1 MVNTS
6 YSIAE
11 GKGSEDIL
19 PTLVFDDGRFTYFKF
34 PGNRE
39 IPAVFNVLGDGSET
53 LVNSRMEDDLLV
65 VDRVGRRLMLRAGSA
80 VVGVWNEAF
89 DIDGIPPGDGTTVP
103 GVQRQLKAKG
113 TGPAA
118 GHERRWTTQ
127 RSHAVTEQ
135 TNASKRVPDDANA
148 ISPLPGEPGIPNVAE
163 RQRITVS
170 KKGLL
175 AVGLLILSLVVVA
188 AFTIQRFTASG
199 KKPEDETS
207 KRVSDR
213 PTAATAEPR
222 RLEMPLPV
230 AAASTP
236 TATPRIPAIVP
247 TAEELAEPISVRRT
261 GAGAPAGGNTK
272 AAPPEDAPVLLV
284 STRPGISVG
293 ATASPARSAEPG
305 TAGAPEAPAAD
316 ARDPIANTARNLQA
330 YQRQLQGLMDT
341 LTRTTAAATGQAPV
355 QFPAG
360 ALLGGAPGGGAP
372 AGAPIGGAA
381 APGAGLFGGQL
392 QGSATP
398 RVAASMLG
406 NRSLTLPK
414 GTAFTCA
421 LKTKVISAVSGLVGC
436 QVQRNV
442 YSDDGRVLLIER
454 GSHLDGE
461 YRIASVRPGTVRIPV
476 LWTRIRT
483 PLGVTV
489 DIDSPGTGK
498 LGESGI
504 DGYVDNRWPERI
516 GAAMLLSLIDDS
528 VKLIIQNQANE
539 SNADTIVLPST
550 TANTSK
556 LAEKV
561 LESTISI
568 PPLIYQNQG
577 GIVGIY
583 VARDVD
589 FSSVYELQAVQR

>member
-1 MVNTS
+1 MNEQ
-6 YSIAE
+6 AD
-11 GKGSEDIL
+11 K
-19 PTLVFDDGRFTYFKF
+19 PGR
-34 PGNRE
+34 E
-39 IPAVFNVLGDGSET
+39 
-53 LVNSRMEDDLLV
+53 
-65 VDRVGRRLMLRAGSA
+65 
-80 VVGVWNEAF
+80 
-89 DIDGIPPGDGTTVP
+89 
-103 GVQRQLKAKG
+103 
-113 TGPAA
+113 
-118 GHERRWTTQ
+118 
-127 RSHAVTEQ
+127 
-135 TNASKRVPDDANA
+135 PDDTNTIA
-148 ISPLPGEPGIPNVAE
+148 PLPGEVGIPNVAE
-163 RQRITVS
+163 RQRISIS

-175 AVGLLILSLVVVA
+175 AVGLLVLSLVVVA
-188 AFTIQRFTASG
+188 AFTIQRFAASG
-199 KKPEDETS
+199 KQADNTES
-207 KRVSDR
+207 KLVSDR
-213 PTAATAEPR
+213 PTAATGEPR
-222 RLEMPLPV
+222 RLEIPLPA
-230 AAASTP
+230 AAASVP
-236 TATPRIPAIVP
+236 APAGPRIPAIVP
-247 TAEELAEPISVRRT
+247 TAEEAAEPIGVRRT
-261 GAGAPAGGNTK
+261 GAGGPAGGNPK
-272 AAPPEDAPVLLV
+272 AVAPEDAPVLLV
-284 STRPGISVG
+284 STRP
-293 ATASPARSAEPG
+293 APTG
-305 TAGAPEAPAAD
+305 TTPAAPLRTSD
-316 ARDPIANTARNLQA
+316 RSESPGAERKEPDPNDPIANTARNLQG
-330 YQRQLQGLMDT
+330 YQRQLQGLLDT
-341 LTRTTAAATGQAPV
+341 LARSTALATGQATGQV
-355 QFPAG
+355 PAG
-360 ALLGGAPGGGAP
+360 AVLGRPPATAMPLGGAP
-372 AGAPIGGAA
+372 IS

-442 YSDDGRVLLIER
+442 FSDDGRVLLIER

-489 DIDSPGTGK
+489 DIDSPGTGQ

-504 DGYVDNRWPERI
+504 DGYVDNRWSERI

-528 VKLIIQNQANE
+528 VKLVIQNQTNDTQ
-539 SNADTIVLPST
+539 ADTIVLPST

-561 LESTISI
+561 LDSTINI

-589 FSSVYELQAVQR
+589 FSSVYELQPVQR

>member
-1 MVNTS
+1 MNDPVRPDNRLEEDPS
-6 YSIAE
+6 AIA
-11 GKGSEDIL
+11 
-19 PTLVFDDGRFTYFKF
+19 
-34 PGNRE
+34 
-39 IPAVFNVLGDGSET
+39 
-53 LVNSRMEDDLLV
+53 
-65 VDRVGRRLMLRAGSA
+65 
-80 VVGVWNEAF
+80 
-89 DIDGIPPGDGTTVP
+89 
-103 GVQRQLKAKG
+103 
-113 TGPAA
+113 
-118 GHERRWTTQ
+118 
-127 RSHAVTEQ
+127 
-135 TNASKRVPDDANA
+135 
-148 ISPLPGEPGIPNVAE
+148 PLPGEAGIPNVAE
-163 RQRITVS
+163 RPRLAVS

-175 AVGLLILSLVVVA
+175 ALGLFVLTLIVIA
-188 AFTIQRFTASG
+188 GFTIQKFAASG
-199 KKPEDETS
+199 KKPDEES

-222 RLEMPLPV
+222 RLDMPMIAT

-236 TATPRIPAIVP
+236 AAGGPRIPAIVP
-247 TAEELAEPISVRRT
+247 TADELAEPIGVRRT
-261 GAGAPAGGNTK
+261 GTGAPSGGNTK
-272 AAPPEDAPVLLV
+272 VVPPEDAPVLLV
-284 STRPGISVG
+284 TSRPTPPGVAPASPSRPGEQL
-293 ATASPARSAEPG
+293 ATTG
-305 TAGAPEAPAAD
+305 TQSQEIDPN
-316 ARDPIANTARNLQA
+316 DPIANTARNLQG
-330 YQRQLQGLMDT
+330 YQRQLQGLLDT
-341 LTRTTAAATGQAPV
+341 LTRSAGLALGQATGQVPT
-355 QFPAG
+355 G
-360 ALLGGAPGGGAP
+360 ALLGGTPTGVAPMGVAPGG
-372 AGAPIGGAA
+372 AA
-381 APGAGLFGGQL
+381 LPGAVLFGGQL

-398 RVAASMLG
+398 RVAAGMLG

-483 PLGVTV
+483 PNGVTV
-489 DIDSPGTGK
+489 DIESPGTGQ

-504 DGYVDNRWPERI
+504 DGYVDNRWGERI

-528 VKLIIQNQANE
+528 VKLIIQNQANR
-539 SNADTIVLPST
+539 SDNDGNADTIVLPST

-561 LESTISI
+561 LESTINI
-568 PPLIYQNQG
+568 PLLIYRNQG

-589 FSSVYELQAVQR
+589 FSSVYELQPVVPAAQERRP

>member
-1 MVNTS
+1 MNDSVR
-6 YSIAE
+6 AE
-11 GKGSEDIL
+11 NRPDED
-19 PTLVFDDGRFTYFKF
+19 P
-34 PGNRE
+34 
-39 IPAVFNVLGDGSET
+39 
-53 LVNSRMEDDLLV
+53 
-65 VDRVGRRLMLRAGSA
+65 
-80 VVGVWNEAF
+80 
-89 DIDGIPPGDGTTVP
+89 
-103 GVQRQLKAKG
+103 
-113 TGPAA
+113 
-118 GHERRWTTQ
+118 
-127 RSHAVTEQ
+127 
-135 TNASKRVPDDANA
+135 NA
-148 ISPLPGEPGIPNVAE
+148 IAPLPGEAGIPNVAQ
-163 RQRITVS
+163 RQRLAVS

-175 AVGLLILSLVVVA
+175 ALGLFVLTLIVIA
-188 AFTIQRFTASG
+188 GFTIQKFAASG
-199 KKPEDETS
+199 KKPDEES

-222 RLEMPLPV
+222 RLDMPMIAT
-230 AAASTP
+230 AAASSP
-236 TATPRIPAIVP
+236 TAGGPRIPAIVP
-247 TAEELAEPISVRRT
+247 TTDELAEPIGVRRT
-261 GAGAPAGGNTK
+261 GAGAPGGGNTK
-272 AAPPEDAPVLLV
+272 VVPPEDAPVLLV
-284 STRPGISVG
+284 TSRPTPPGV
-293 ATASPARSAEPG
+293 APASPARSGEQLIAAAEPREID
-305 TAGAPEAPAAD
+305 PN
-316 ARDPIANTARNLQA
+316 DPIANTARNLQG
-330 YQRQLQGLMDT
+330 YQKQLQGLLDT
-341 LTRTTAAATGQAPV
+341 LTRSTALATGQATGQVPT
-355 QFPAG
+355 G
-360 ALLGGAPGGGAP
+360 ALLGGTPTGVAPMGVAPGGATL
-372 AGAPIGGAA
+372 
-381 APGAGLFGGQL
+381 PGAGLFGGQL

-398 RVAASMLG
+398 RVAAGMLG

-483 PLGVTV
+483 PNGVTV
-489 DIDSPGTGK
+489 DIESPGTGQ

-504 DGYVDNRWPERI
+504 DGYVDNRWGERI

-561 LESTISI
+561 LESTINI

-583 VARDVD
+583 VTRDVD
-589 FSSVYELQAVQR
+589 FSSVYELQPVAQERRP

>member
-1 MVNTS
+1 MS
-6 YSIAE
+6 KQPAR
-11 GKGSEDIL
+11 
-19 PTLVFDDGRFTYFKF
+19 DGR
-34 PGNRE
+34 
-39 IPAVFNVLGDGSET
+39 SE
-53 LVNSRMEDDLLV
+53 
-65 VDRVGRRLMLRAGSA
+65 
-80 VVGVWNEAF
+80 
-89 DIDGIPPGDGTTVP
+89 
-103 GVQRQLKAKG
+103 
-113 TGPAA
+113 
-118 GHERRWTTQ
+118 
-127 RSHAVTEQ
+127 
-135 TNASKRVPDDANA
+135 DDANVIA
-148 ISPLPGEPGIPNVAE
+148 PLPGEAGIPDVSE
-163 RQRITVS
+163 RQRISVS

-175 AVGLLILSLVVVA
+175 AVGLLIATLVVVA
-188 AFTIQRFTASG
+188 GFTIQKFVASG
-199 KKPEDETS
+199 KKDEDAGS
-207 KRVSDR
+207 KLVSNR

-222 RLEMPLPV
+222 RLEVPVPMPAN

-236 TATPRIPAIVP
+236 TAAGPRIPAIVP
-247 TAEELAEPISVRRT
+247 TVEELAEPIGVRRT
-261 GAGAPAGGNTK
+261 GAGAPAGSGTK
-272 AAPPEDAPVLLV
+272 LMAPEDAPVLLV
-284 STRPGISVG
+284 TSRPGAIRTAA
-293 ATASPARSAEPG
+293 ATQAGVAEPQQP
-305 TAGAPEAPAAD
+305 AVEAPEPAAN
-316 ARDPIANTARNLQA
+316 DPISNTARNLQG
-330 YQRQLQGLMDT
+330 YQRQLQGLMET
-341 LTRTTAAATGQAPV
+341 LTRTTAAATGQATGQAPT
-355 QFPAG
+355 G
-360 ALLGGAPGGGAP
+360 ALLGGPPIGGVVPTGAP
-372 AGAPIGGAA
+372 VGAA

-442 YSDDGRVLLIER
+442 FSDDGRVLLIER

-489 DIDSPGTGK
+489 DIESPGTGQ

-504 DGYVDNRWPERI
+504 DGYVDNRWGERI

-528 VKLIIQNQANE
+528 VKLVIQNQANE

-561 LESTISI
+561 LDSTINI

-589 FSSVYELQAVQR
+589 FSSVYELKPVAREATR